1 MFDCKLICTDIDG
14 TLLNSEHR
22 ISDENKK
29 AIQLAV
35 QNNILVSLVSGRIA
49 GSLEVL
55 QKELG
60 ITGPLGCYSGSLVLD
75 RHEVLASHPITN
87 DQARRILASLASSG
101 LQAII
106 FGKEHWYIDTSGK
119 WHDKEAKVSLYEG
132 TVCDF
137 SPLLDSWEQEGES
150 PYKILCMSEDSALVQ
165 TMETTLQAL
174 FHTELNVF
182 RSSPQYLEISAKG
195 IDKGHAVQAI
205 CKKYGFSSSQV
216 MAVGDFYNDLGMF
229 REAGYSVAMGNA
241 PDDIKSQ
248 ADTVTRTND
257 ENGLALAIEAIL

>member
-22 ISDENKK
+22 ISKENKK

-35 QNNILVSLVSGRIA
+35 KNNIIVALVSGRIG
-49 GSLEVL
+49 GSLAVL
-55 QKELG
+55 QRELG

-75 RHEVLASHPITN
+75 GRDVLASHPISN
-87 DQARRILASLASSG
+87 AQGRKIIAALQGSG
-101 LQAII
+101 LQAIV
-106 FGKEHWYIDTSGK
+106 FGKDDWFIDKSGK
-119 WHDKEAKVSLYEG
+119 WQEKEARVSLYEG

-137 SPLLDSWEQEGES
+137 TQLFDTWEKEGKS
-150 PYKILCMSEDSALVQ
+150 PYKILCMGEDPALIE
-165 TMETTLQAL
+165 TMEKQLSTS
-174 FHTELNVF
+174 FGNELNVF
-182 RSSPQYLEISAKG
+182 RSSPKYLEISAKG
-195 IDKGHAVQAI
+195 IDKGHAVHAI
-205 CKKYGFSSSQV
+205 CKKYGFSPSQV

-241 PDDIKSQ
+241 PPDIKAQ
-248 ADTVTRTND
+248 ADSVTLSND

>member
-14 TLLNSEHR
+14 TLLNREHR
-22 ISDENKK
+22 ISEENKK

-35 QNNILVSLVSGRIA
+35 KNNILVSLVSGRIA
-49 GSLEVL
+49 GSLAVL
-55 QKELG
+55 QRELG

-75 RHEVLASHPITN
+75 GPQVLSSHPITN
-87 DQARRILASLASSG
+87 DQARRILSSVASSG

-106 FGKEHWYIDTSGK
+106 FGKDHWFIDSSGK
-119 WHDKEAKVSLYEG
+119 WYDKETNVSLYAG
-132 TVCDF
+132 SVCSFD
-137 SPLLDSWEQEGES
+137 SLLDTWDKEGKN
-150 PYKILCMSEDSALVQ
+150 PYKILCMSDDIELVQ
-165 TMETTLQAL
+165 SMESTLHTL
-174 FHTELNVF
+174 FGKELNVF
-182 RSSPQYLEISAKG
+182 RSSPKYLEISAKG

-248 ADTVTRTND
+248 ADTVTLSNE

>member
-22 ISDENKK
+22 ISEENKK

-35 QNNILVSLVSGRIA
+35 SKNILVSLVSGRIA
-49 GSLEVL
+49 GSLAVL
-55 QKELG
+55 QRELG

-75 RHEVLASHPITN
+75 GEEILASHPITN

-106 FGKEHWYIDTSGK
+106 FGKDQWFIDTRGK
-119 WHDKEAKVSLYEG
+119 WHDKEANVSQYPGKVCNFAS
-132 TVCDF
+132 
-137 SPLLDSWEQEGES
+137 LLDTWDKEGKT
-150 PYKILCMSEDSALVQ
+150 PYKILCMSEDTTLVQ
-165 TMETTLQAL
+165 EAELRLHPL
-174 FHTELNVF
+174 FSCELNIF
-182 RSSPQYLEISAKG
+182 RSSPHYLEISAKG
-195 IDKGHAVQAI
+195 IDKGHAVHAI
-205 CKKYGFSSSQV
+205 CKKYGFSPSQV

-241 PDDIKSQ
+241 PSDIKSQ
-248 ADTVTRTND
+248 ADTVTLSNN
-257 ENGLALAIEAIL
+257 EHGLAVAIQAIL